1 MANLFLDLKYMMDRD
16 GRDRTSSMFEE
27 VHHYENVYLLK
38 NKAYLPLGFLAED
51 ALAQADFGE
60 TDPWQMQNEVFSAAT
75 GLETPVWR
83 AIAGSQVVA
92 LGNGTQVT
100 EQSTRGKLSYSE
112 CDEGPTCPTFSPQ

>member
-1 MANLFLDLKYMMDRD
+1 MPWPRRILEKW
-16 GRDRTSSMFEE
+16 
-27 VHHYENVYLLK
+27 YL
-38 NKAYLPLGFLAED
+38 
-51 ALAQADFGE
+51 
-60 TDPWQMQNEVFSAAT
+60 WQMQNEVFSAAT

-112 CDEGPTCPTFSPQ
+112 CDEGAYVSYFLLPQ